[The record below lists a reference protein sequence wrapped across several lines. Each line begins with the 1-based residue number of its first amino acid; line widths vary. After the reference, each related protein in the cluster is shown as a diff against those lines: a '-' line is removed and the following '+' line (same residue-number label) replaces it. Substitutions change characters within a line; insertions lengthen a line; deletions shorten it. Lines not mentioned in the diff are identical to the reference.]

1 MEVYSTSRSSRA
13 SVVVVVLMV
22 VVVGG
27 GSSAEQ
33 SLISHDSMSTMAL
46 ALGPNTT
53 GVCPKCD

>member
-1 MEVYSTSRSSRA
+1 M
-13 SVVVVVLMV
+13 VVVLMV